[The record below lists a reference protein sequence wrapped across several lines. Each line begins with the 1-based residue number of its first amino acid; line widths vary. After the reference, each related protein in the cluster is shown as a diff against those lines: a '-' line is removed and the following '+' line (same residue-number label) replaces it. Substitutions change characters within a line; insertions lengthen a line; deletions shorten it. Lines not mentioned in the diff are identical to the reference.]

1 MVKGINRFR
10 EWFQDYKDHY
20 VIMGGSACD
29 LLMTEAGAD
38 FRATKDIDL
47 VLIVEAINA
56 DFCMRFWDFVNTA
69 GYERRNKSSGEPQF
83 YRFEKPKQSDYPVMI
98 ELFSR
103 RPDVIT
109 LPEDAHLTPI
119 PTDEEISSLSAILL
133 NNDYYEFLKQGR
145 ENVTELMILDALH
158 LIPFKAKA
166 WIDLSSREG
175 DVDSK
180 DIRKHK
186 NDVFRLTGLLNPEQ
200 ERPKFL
206 PETVRNDMR
215 NFIEGMY
222 NEDINLKQ
230 FGIRGRTKEE
240 ILAELM
246 RIYGE

>member
-1 MVKGINRFR
+1 M
-10 EWFQDYKDHY
+10 
-20 VIMGGSACD
+20 
-29 LLMTEAGAD
+29 
-38 FRATKDIDL
+38 
-47 VLIVEAINA
+47 
-56 DFCMRFWDFVNTA
+56 
-69 GYERRNKSSGEPQF
+69 
-83 YRFEKPKQSDYPVMI
+83 
-98 ELFSR
+98 
-103 RPDVIT
+103 
-109 LPEDAHLTPI
+109 
-119 PTDEEISSLSAILL
+119 
-133 NNDYYEFLKQGR
+133 
-145 ENVTELMILDALH
+145 
-158 LIPFKAKA
+158 
-166 WIDLSSREG
+166 
-175 DVDSK
+175 DSK